1 MQAASVAG
9 DVIARV
15 QAAWA
20 AGCDMLLVCNAPD
33 AVDDVLERW
42 PGVVQS
48 ERSARVDGLMPTMPV
63 PDFANDPLYL
73 AGVAAAERLN
83 AAS

>member
-9 DVIARV
+9 DVVARV
-15 QAAWA
+15 QAAWT

-33 AVDDVLERW
+33 SVDDVLERW
-42 PGVVQS
+42 PGAVDAA
-48 ERSARVDGLMPTMPV
+48 RSARIARLMPNVPV